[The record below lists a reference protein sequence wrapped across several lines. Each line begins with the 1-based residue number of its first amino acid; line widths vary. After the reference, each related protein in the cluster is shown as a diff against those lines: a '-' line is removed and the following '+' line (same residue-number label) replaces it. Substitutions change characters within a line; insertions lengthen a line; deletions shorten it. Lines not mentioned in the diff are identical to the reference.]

1 MPRQYRSK
9 NAAFN
14 ERGPEIGLQ
23 LCHSGFAARDVWFNL
38 SSMDSPHDVNRA
50 AWDDRVRKGL
60 AHTET
65 AGDRQFADPWTF
77 IDDCG
82 WLGRNVAGK
91 KVLCLAAGG
100 GWHGPLFASVGAD
113 VTVVDL
119 SPEMLSRDTK
129 LAKQRGLQV
138 RTVEASMDDLS
149 TFADAAFDLVIQPV
163 STCYVADINRVYR
176 EVARVTAPGGLY
188 ISQHKQPV
196 NLQSSA
202 TLSSRGYQIEESY
215 YRTGALPAAGPNA
228 IHREAGTLEYLHRWD
243 DLLGGICRAGFVIED
258 VAEPRHGDP
267 HAKAGSFRHRSWFVP
282 PYITF
287 KARRTHQSTSPTK
300 LWIPGA

>member
-1 MPRQYRSK
+1 M
-9 NAAFN
+9 
-14 ERGPEIGLQ
+14 E
-23 LCHSGFAARDVWFNL
+23 
-38 SSMDSPHDVNRA
+38 SPHDQNRA
-50 AWDDRVRKGL
+50 AWDDRVRRGL

-100 GWHGPLFASVGAD
+100 GWHGPLFASVGAQ

-119 SPEMLSRDTK
+119 SPEMLRRDIE
-129 LAKQRGLQV
+129 LAAQRGLKL
-138 RTVEASMDDLS
+138 RTLEASMDDLGVLGDEE
-149 TFADAAFDLVIQPV
+149 FELVIQPV
-163 STCYVADINRVYR
+163 SSCYVPDINRAYH
-176 EVARVTAPGGLY
+176 EVARVTTAGGLY

-196 NLQSSA
+196 NLQTSA
-202 TLSSRGYQIEESY
+202 VPSAGSYRIEESY
-215 YRTGALPAAGPNA
+215 YRTGALPPSDPNA
-228 IHREAGTLEYLHRWD
+228 MHRESGTLEYLHRWD
-243 DLLGGICRAGFVIED
+243 DLLGGICRAGFAIED

-267 HAKAGSFRHRSWFVP
+267 HAKPGTFRHRSWFVP

-287 KARRTHQSTSPTK
+287 KARRTDQPVAAQK
-300 LWIPGA
+300 LWLPST

>member
-1 MPRQYRSK
+1 M
-9 NAAFN
+9 
-14 ERGPEIGLQ
+14 E
-23 LCHSGFAARDVWFNL
+23 
-38 SSMDSPHDVNRA
+38 SPHEHNRA
-50 AWDDRVRKGL
+50 AWDDRARKRL

-65 AGDRQFADPWTF
+65 AGDAQFTDPWTF

-100 GWHGPLFASVGAD
+100 GWHGPLFASVGAR
-113 VTVVDL
+113 VTVIDI
-119 SPEMLSRDTK
+119 SPEMLALDNEV
-129 LAKQRGLQV
+129 AAQRGLKL
-138 RTVEASMDDLS
+138 RTLEASIDHLS
-149 TFADAAFDLVIQPV
+149 ELADAEFDLVIQPV
-163 STCYVADINRVYR
+163 STCYVPDINWVYR

-196 NLQSSA
+196 NLQSGA
-202 TLSSRGYQIEESY
+202 MPSSNGYPIQESY
-215 YRTGALPAAGPNA
+215 YRSGPLPSEHVNAL
-228 IHREAGTLEYLHRWD
+228 HRESGTLEYLHRWD

-267 HAKAGSFRHRSWFVP
+267 HAKPGTFRHRSWFVP

-287 KARRTHQSTSPTK
+287 KARRTAQTATKARALWTPQSQSS
-300 LWIPGA
+300 A

>member
-1 MPRQYRSK
+1 M
-9 NAAFN
+9 
-14 ERGPEIGLQ
+14 E
-23 LCHSGFAARDVWFNL
+23 
-38 SSMDSPHDVNRA
+38 SPHEHNRA
-50 AWDDRVRKGL
+50 AWDDRARKRL

-65 AGDRQFADPWTF
+65 AGDAQFTDPWTF

-100 GWHGPLFASVGAD
+100 GWHGPLFASVEAR
-113 VTVVDL
+113 VTVVDI
-119 SPEMLSRDTK
+119 SPEMLALDNEVAT
-129 LAKQRGLQV
+129 QRGLKL
-138 RTVEASMDDLS
+138 RTLEASIDHLS
-149 TFADAAFDLVIQPV
+149 ELTDAEFDLVIQPV
-163 STCYVADINRVYR
+163 STCYVPDINCVYR

-196 NLQSSA
+196 NLQSGA
-202 TLSSRGYQIEESY
+202 MPSSNGYPIQESY
-215 YRTGALPAAGPNA
+215 YRSGPLPSEHVNAL
-228 IHREAGTLEYLHRWD
+228 HRESGTLEYVHRWD

-267 HAKAGSFRHRSWFVP
+267 HAKPGSFRHRSWFVP

-287 KARRTHQSTSPTK
+287 KARRTAQTATKTRALWSPQSQSS
-300 LWIPGA
+300 A